1 MSNLDV
7 IFGQAGGTAIDPV
20 CKMTVDKANPG
31 GGTAEHEGG
40 TYYFCGPGCNAAFT
54 ADPHKYLHSDA
65 VDDSHMGHE
74 HEGHEHADH
83 DSHMEHAASA
93 AVDTAICYPCNHAV
107 DMATVPNWTY
117 KDTTFYFCSA
127 SCEEKVRAEPEKW
140 LVIANSNIVIEPKGH
155 DHDHAHDHHHTH

>member
-1 MSNLDV
+1 M
-7 IFGQAGGTAIDPV
+7 APHRHERID
-20 CKMTVDKANPG
+20 TGRASRRDIA
-31 GGTAEHEGG
+31 
-40 TYYFCGPGCNAAFT
+40 
-54 ADPHKYLHSDA
+54 
-65 VDDSHMGHE
+65 GHE
-74 HEGHEHADH
+74 ADGDHEGHEHADH
-83 DSHMEHAASA
+83 DSHMEHASA
-93 AVDTAICYPCNHAV
+93 AVDTAICYPCNHTV